1 MKVYK
6 KLAQTISA
14 RNNCSTMMNDNWLN
28 KHQDTIDSIMSN
40 APRGCGF
47 DSGTTIIT
55 DSTTD
60 IPLAFETS
68 YHHMNENGMYDGWT
82 DHTVKVV
89 PDLQFD
95 FILKISGKN
104 RNDIKDYIYQV
115 FEEWLNSDCPE

>member
-1 MKVYK
+1 MKTYK
-6 KLAQTISA
+6 KLARTISA
-14 RNNCSTMMNDNWLN
+14 RNNCIKSNNQVWFE

-40 APRGCGF
+40 ALSGSGF
-47 DSGTTIIT
+47 DSGTTIIHELEKNQIT
-55 DSTTD
+55 
-60 IPLAFETS
+60 FETS

-115 FEEWLNSDCPE
+115 FEEWLNSEYPG